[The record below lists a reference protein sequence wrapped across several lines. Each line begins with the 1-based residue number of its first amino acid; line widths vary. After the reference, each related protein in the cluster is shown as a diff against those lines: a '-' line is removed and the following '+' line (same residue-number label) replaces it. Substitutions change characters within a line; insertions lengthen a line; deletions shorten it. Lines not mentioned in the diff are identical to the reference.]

1 MNWPEII
8 AYTLI
13 GLGLLAGAFLFARRP
28 EFWIEFG
35 IRIGQRLWPVL
46 LKYVTKRM
54 SQEEE
59 AAMQKCF
66 RSGGTWDP
74 VRKKCKD
81 R

>member
-1 MNWPEII
+1 MIDYI
-8 AYTLI
+8 AYTLVAI
-13 GLGLLAGAFLFARRP
+13 GLVAAVIIYARQP
-28 EFWIEFG
+28 SFWIEFG
-35 IRIGQRLWPVL
+35 WRVFVKLAPYIW
-46 LKYVTKRM
+46 KYIAKRM
-54 SQEEE
+54 TPEEE